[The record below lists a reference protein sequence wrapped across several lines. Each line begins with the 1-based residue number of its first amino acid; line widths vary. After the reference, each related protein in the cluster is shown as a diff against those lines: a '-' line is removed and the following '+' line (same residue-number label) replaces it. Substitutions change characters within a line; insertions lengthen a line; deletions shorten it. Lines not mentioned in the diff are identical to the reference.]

1 MSNMRT
7 IAITIDDETLDRVD
21 RAGGRNRS
29 SLIRDAVREY
39 LDRCDRALEEQH
51 ESRIVR
57 KHRSRL
63 AREGR
68 ALVRAQARP

>member
-1 MSNMRT
+1 MQT
-7 IAITIDDETLDRVD
+7 IAITIDSETLERVD

-39 LDRCDRALEEQH
+39 LDRRDRALEEQH

-57 KHRSRL
+57 RHRRRL

-68 ALVRAQARP
+68 ALVRAQAKP